1 MRYLIDTNVIS
12 ELGKGAAVIRALR
25 LGTVRWSLRLLPER
39 SGGRRAESRR
49 RDVCA
54 GAIRVVRAGFDGRLI
69 LAVDLFADRI
79 IGIDRRVAERWGRLE
94 GYQRAAVV
102 DGLMAAT
109 ALVNDL
115 TVVTRN
121 VRDFAPTGVGCLN
134 PFAELRQDAQS
145 P

>member
-12 ELGKGAAVIRALR
+12 ELGKGAGCHPGVAAWYRSVEPEALCLSALVVGELRAGVETL
-25 LGTVRWSLRLLPER
+25 
-39 SGGRRAESRR
+39 RR
-49 RDVCA
+49 RDP
-54 GAIRVVRAGFDGRLI
+54 GRAGRIERALI

-102 DGLMAAT
+102 DGLVAAT

-134 PFAELRQDAQS
+134 PFAE
-145 P
+145 